1 VGDDV
6 MQPEVGTGMGCGTNP
21 KRIIVRR
28 TVVCVLCSRSSS
40 LTLRGAC
47 QDYKT
52 LAVRTFSGPC
62 GRCRGAIAAV
72 GSEDRDG
79 GLK

>member
-1 VGDDV
+1 
-6 MQPEVGTGMGCGTNP
+6 
-21 KRIIVRR
+21 
-28 TVVCVLCSRSSS
+28 VLCSRSSS